1 MAKLV
6 EPVEQLISQDAEK
19 GEMEKRNHNYTH
31 AIRRLADF
39 KLTTKYL

>member
-6 EPVEQLISQDAEK
+6 EPVEQLISQDVEK
-19 GEMEKRNHNYTH
+19 GEKRNHNYTH